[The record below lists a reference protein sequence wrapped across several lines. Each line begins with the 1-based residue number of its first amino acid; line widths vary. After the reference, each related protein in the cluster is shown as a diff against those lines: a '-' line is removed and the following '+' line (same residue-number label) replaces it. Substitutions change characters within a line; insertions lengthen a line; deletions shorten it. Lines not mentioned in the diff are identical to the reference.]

1 MVAILHDAIGV
12 PNLLSGQSSR
22 RGDRNKRLTIL
33 SEAEKLALYGLPNF
47 DDFQRIEF
55 LAMTDDERSL
65 AFRRNGLLARIY
77 CLLQIGYF
85 KAKQAF
91 FRFSLSDVP
100 PDDIAFLLQRYFPGQ
115 APILQQPLSA
125 KEYYAQRKE
134 ITALFG
140 YRLWLD
146 EDLPR
151 LLNKASLLAKMD
163 VTPAF
168 LLSELMAFLIGQR
181 IVRPGYTTLQTVI
194 SDALSAERQRLE
206 QRVEGALDDAAR
218 TALQKLLVRENTLS
232 ELAAI
237 QQDAK
242 NFGHKMMVAER
253 QKRATLAPFYTIAK
267 ALLPNLDI
275 SILNIAYYASL
286 ADYYTI
292 YDLRRLPSG
301 LCHLYLLCY
310 AWQRYRQLSDNLV
323 DALGYHMQRLEDDTK
338 ETANQQATQAQ
349 AERQQAVPRVGR
361 LLLLYVDDRL
371 EDTTPFGTVRRQ
383 AFSIMPKETLLSTG
397 KLLSEKPIN
406 QMHLRWLAVDKQ
418 SGRCTKNLRPLAM
431 ALDFDSSVVDSPWL
445 AALLWMKSV
454 FGRQQRLA
462 ERPLNEIPK
471 HTIPKRLRA
480 SLLNFDQD
488 GNATS
493 LRGERYELW
502 VYRQLR
508 KRLDVGDIYLDD
520 SVQHRRFADELVALD
535 RKAEALKGLNIPWL
549 AQPVDATL
557 DGLFAELDML
567 WRSFD
572 RELRQ
577 GKLKHLDFDSVNKTI
592 TWHRPKAADDEA
604 LQKDFYA
611 KLVASDITDIF
622 RFVNEQCRFLSA
634 MTPLQPRYAKKI
646 ADEDSLMAV
655 ILAQAMN
662 HGNLNMAETSDIP
675 YHVLEAT
682 HQQHLRQATL
692 KKANDQISNFIAQL
706 PIFPFYSF
714 DLDVLYGSVDGQKFS
729 VADPTVKARHS
740 RKYFGKDRGVV
751 AYSLLANH
759 VALQTEL
766 LGANQ
771 HESYWVF
778 DICYNN
784 TSDIVPA
791 TITGDMHSINK
802 ANFAILHW
810 FGMNLAPRFTN
821 LQAQL
826 KHLCCG
832 CDPEEYANFL
842 IPPAGQIDRKLM
854 TSEKANIDRI
864 VATLGLKE
872 MSQSTLVRKLCTL
885 SGHHRTR
892 KAIFEFDKL
901 IRSIYTLRYLRD
913 PQLQRNV
920 HRSQNRIESYHQLRS
935 ALAQVSGRKE
945 LIGRTD
951 LDVAIS
957 NECGRLVANI
967 VIAYN
972 SILLSG
978 LLDRY
983 QVAANQKALE
993 LLKRISPVAWQH
1005 IRFLG
1010 HYAFR
1015 DKQHPIDLEA
1025 ILAWV
1030 NLQ

>member
-12 PNLLSGQSSR
+12 PNLISGQSSR

-253 QKRATLAPFYTIAK
+253 QKRATLAPFYAIAK

-493 LRGERYELW
+493 LRGERYEFW